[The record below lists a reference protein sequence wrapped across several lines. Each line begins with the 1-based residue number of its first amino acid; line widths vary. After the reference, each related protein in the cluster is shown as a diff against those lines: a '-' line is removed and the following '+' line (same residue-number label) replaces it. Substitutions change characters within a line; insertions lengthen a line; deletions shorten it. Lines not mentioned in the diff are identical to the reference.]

1 MLGIKRVEPHGLL
14 GHEKAGQKHQRQPA
28 TSPAGE
34 AGGKDGKMARGGGR
48 PQRGKPGPHR
58 VSLRAP
64 DELLTD
70 SAQEAKRTGG
80 RRQQAQGGRN
90 RTEPRVALTHGLHPS
105 ARCLQV
111 CKALSQASLFNTDS
125 PDKALVG
132 SFCSPHAECCS
143 HRHQRQLYHC
153 LNPGLHAEGKKQPGC

>member
-14 GHEKAGQKHQRQPA
+14 GHKKAGQKHQRQPA

-90 RTEPRVALTHGLHPS
+90 RTRPPDRSRPPD
-105 ARCLQV
+105 QV
-111 CKALSQASLFNTDS
+111 GFLSS
-125 PDKALVG
+125 P
-132 SFCSPHAECCS
+132 
-143 HRHQRQLYHC
+143 
-153 LNPGLHAEGKKQPGC
+153 